1 LKYPL
6 TVYIENNYRAAIPQD
21 YQIDA
26 ANFTAIPWQTWFQT
40 WLTQLSADLR
50 SAQAPALK
58 AGDGSLPTAAS
69 YELSLRLTSDREIQT
84 WNSQYRQQ
92 DCPTDVL
99 AFAALEDEFA
109 LHIDLDEPLYLGD
122 IIISLDTACRQAI
135 SQERSPIIE
144 LAFLASHG
152 LLHLLGWDHPDS
164 EALERMLAKQTNLLQ
179 LIGINEVLL
188 TC

>member
-1 LKYPL
+1 LKNSL
-6 TVYIENNYRAAIPQD
+6 TVYIENNDRFAIPEE

-26 ANFTAIPWQTWFQT
+26 ADLTAIPWQDWFQT
-40 WLTQLSADLR
+40 WLVELSADL
-50 SAQAPALK
+50 PA
-58 AGDGSLPTAAS
+58 ATA
-69 YELSLRLTSDREIQT
+69 YELSLRLTSDLEIQT
-84 WNSQYRQQ
+84 FNSQYRQQ

-99 AFAALEDEFA
+99 AFAALEDKFA
-109 LHIDLDEPLYLGD
+109 QKIDEPLYLGD

-135 SQERSPIIE
+135 AGERSPITE

-164 EALERMLAKQTNLLQ
+164 EALKRMLARQANLLRS
-179 LIGINEVLL
+179 IEIYEVSL